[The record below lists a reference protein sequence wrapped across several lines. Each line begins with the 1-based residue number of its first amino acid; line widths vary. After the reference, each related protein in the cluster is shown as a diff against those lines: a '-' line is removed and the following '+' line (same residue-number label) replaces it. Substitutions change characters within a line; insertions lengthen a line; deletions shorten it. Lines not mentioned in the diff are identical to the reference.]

1 MDDTSTSLVKLN
13 EDILVS
19 VCFSELSATT
29 EGFSALKIVARD
41 LSERYRFYEI
51 VLVCDEATSGNFLPL
66 VQEIPN
72 VRLISVRPGASRY
85 KRRAIAAEEAIGD
98 VVVITRAAEVPAID
112 MIDMIEKATGQG
124 QIILSV
130 RPRPYALHKVVTGPL
145 IALGR
150 AAGFK
155 AGTRDMHT
163 IALPRTL
170 LNQVLSHPDPDL
182 ALRFPPRDPR
192 MPIDYVN
199 AADVTEQKGD
209 KPGFYDRL
217 ILIHKL
223 LMHLAP
229 SLLYLVTLASGLL
242 CLLGIVFAFYVL
254 GVWLFVSDIQP
265 GWTTISMLLSLTAS
279 FLGAAIF
286 GLGIGLQRLLGQ
298 LRDDVFENVA
308 QEVNKVDLFGEIAS
322 DLNVDLEWSRQDKER
337 NEE

>member
-1 MDDTSTSLVKLN
+1 MSTNIVKIN

-19 VCFSELSATT
+19 VCFSELSATKD
-29 EGFSALKIVARD
+29 GFAAVKAVAKV
-41 LSERYRFYEI
+41 LSEHFRFYEI
-51 VLVCDEATSGNFLPL
+51 VLVCDEATSESFLPL
-66 VQEIPN
+66 VREFPN
-72 VRLISVRPGASRY
+72 IRLISVRPGASRY

-98 VVVITRAAEVPAID
+98 VVLITRAAEITLID
-112 MIDMIEKATGQG
+112 CIDMIEKATQEGK
-124 QIILSV
+124 IILSV
-130 RPRPYALHKVVTGPL
+130 QPRPYVLHKLVTGPL

-163 IALPRTL
+163 MALPRTL

-192 MPIDYVN
+192 LPIGYVN
-199 AADVTEQKGD
+199 ATANVERKSERQN
-209 KPGFYDRL
+209 FYDRL

-254 GVWLFVSDIQP
+254 GVWLFVSDVQP
-265 GWTTISMLLSLTAS
+265 GWTTISTILSLTAA

-298 LRDDVFENVA
+298 LRDDMFENVA
-308 QEVNKVDLFGEIAS
+308 QEINKVDLFGEIAS
-322 DLNVDLEWSRQDKER
+322 DLNVDLEWSRHEKQQKDE
-337 NEE
+337 